1 METQEKP
8 KSQNHPE
15 YANTAK
21 QGLLKL
27 KARDYEKQLKQ
38 SYKILSKEQVQS
50 ESKRKAG
57 ELKR

>member
-1 METQEKP
+1 MMETQEKP

-38 SYKILSKEQVQS
+38 
-50 ESKRKAG
+50 
-57 ELKR
+57 

>member
-8 KSQNHPE
+8 KFQNHPE

-27 KARDYEKQLKQ
+27 KARDYDLLFQLFCEFEK
-38 SYKILSKEQVQS
+38 SK
-50 ESKRKAG
+50 
-57 ELKR
+57 